1 MAEKYIKGE
10 VRKLIKNA
18 YAIFLYG
25 EKKISA
31 IYLEKGQDWSE
42 FIKQGLREKEYNRI
56 SIYDKNK
63 NKSEIEVTNAV

>member
-18 YAIFLYG
+18 TLIFLYRENG
-25 EKKISA
+25 ISA
-31 IYLEKGQDWSE
+31 IHPEKGQDWSE
-42 FIKQGLREKEYNRI
+42 FIKRGLREKEYNRI

-63 NKSEIEVTNAV
+63 NRTRIEVTNAV

>member
-18 YAIFLYG
+18 TSIFLYG
-25 EKKISA
+25 KNRISA
-31 IYLEKGQDWSE
+31 IHPKKGQDWSE
-42 FIKQGLREKEYNRI
+42 FIKHGLREKEYNRI

-63 NKSEIEVTNAV
+63 NRTTIEVPNAI